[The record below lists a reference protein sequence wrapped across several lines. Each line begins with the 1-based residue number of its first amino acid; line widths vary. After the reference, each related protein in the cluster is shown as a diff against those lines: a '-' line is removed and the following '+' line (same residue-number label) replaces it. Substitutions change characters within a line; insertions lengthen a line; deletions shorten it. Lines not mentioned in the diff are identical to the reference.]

1 MWLVLRS
8 LHTTNTDIS
17 DFAAHHQLRNFLL
30 STAHF
35 RCCKPKALEIF
46 CLFMFSL
53 YFLFF
58 LSSLMG
64 LQVWSSLQVQRCN
77 PDYLHWTSFQQ
88 SSTGFLCHCMEDYR
102 GLSGCSC
109 HGWGQYFDS
118 YVENHDI
125 VSATDVRIWGE
136 QIKYEFQ
143 KLSVRN
149 CFTEACEM
157 FRFAIC
163 RWKTLYMYINNFSF
177 FWPF

>member
-1 MWLVLRS
+1 MFWGAYTPPTQTFLTLRHIISWETSFFQLLTLGVAS
-8 LHTTNTDIS
+8 LKHWKYFVS
-17 DFAAHHQLRNFLL
+17 SCFLY
-30 STAHF
+30 
-35 RCCKPKALEIF
+35 IF
-46 CLFMFSL
+46 I
-53 YFLFF
+53 F

-77 PDYLHWTSFQQ
+77 PDYLHWSSFQQ